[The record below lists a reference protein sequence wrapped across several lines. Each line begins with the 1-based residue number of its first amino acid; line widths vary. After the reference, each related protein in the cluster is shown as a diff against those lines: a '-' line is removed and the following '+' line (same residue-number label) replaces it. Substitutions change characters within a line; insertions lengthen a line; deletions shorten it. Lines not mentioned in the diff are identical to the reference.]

1 MEDTW
6 DGMSDRRRRP
16 QTPDMT
22 GMIIQALAPYY
33 WDDTEYTYDNV
44 KTGEFRTVTV
54 RQVVDEALDALGEL
68 QTEYGDYICYGD
80 RNVES
85 TVQVLVAITSL
96 GIDPLTD
103 ERFIKNGNTL
113 IDGIQSFSLSGG
125 GYEHMLGA
133 AGITWR
139 LTRGTMVW

>member
-1 MEDTW
+1 M
-6 DGMSDRRRRP
+6 
-16 QTPDMT
+16 
-22 GMIIQALAPYY
+22 
-33 WDDTEYTYDNV
+33 
-44 KTGEFRTVTV
+44 
-54 RQVVDEALDALGEL
+54 
-68 QTEYGDYICYGD
+68 
-80 RNVES
+80 
-85 TVQVLVAITSL
+85 AITSL

-139 LTRGTMVW
+139 LTGNYGMVAAWRYFNGMRSLYDMRPEFTDEQKAQIQSVKAPSMRRWRRKARMTTTKLLRRQSRHMKMRWQGLRIRTLAAISELLGTDGCHPG